1 MSIKEDLKKVETKI
15 EKIQKNAKEIKSPSM
30 ELLMFAINREK
41 SLMSIIRCLI
51 ILSTIIF
58 VGFCVST
65 AYLVYV
71 LNDIET
77 VTTTENQDETVIEQS
92 AETGNNNYIGGDNNG
107 EITNN

>member
-1 MSIKEDLKKVETKI
+1 MSIKEDLNKVQ
-15 EKIQKNAKEIKSPSM
+15 EKIGKIQETAKEIKSPSM
-30 ELLMFAINREK
+30 ELLIYANNRERN
-41 SLMSIIRCLI
+41 LMTIIKCLI
-51 ILSTIIF
+51 ILLIITF

-65 AYLVYV
+65 AYLVYL

-77 VTTTENQDETVIEQS
+77 VTTTEHTSETIIEQD